1 MVWERHSG
9 WPVALA
15 LTAALALVGVYGCGS
30 GGEESLPAGTL
41 TKRQFLEKA
50 TVICTQGT
58 NEAQKADEAAWDRY
72 QPDHITENE
81 AILNKISLALVPAR
95 EKALRRLR
103 AIGLPKGGEA
113 QVDEILTAAEEGFE
127 EGREEPRLLR
137 EGTKEFGL
145 TRADEMGSKYG
156 LEGCW

>member
-1 MVWERHSG
+1 MPRDRRKG
-9 WPVALA
+9 WAGALA
-15 LTAALALVGVYGCGS
+15 LTLALALVGGSGCGS
-30 GGEESLPAGTL
+30 GGEESVPAGTL
-41 TKRQFLEKA
+41 TKQQFLKKA
-50 TVICTQGT
+50 TAICAQGA
-58 NEAQKADEAAWDRY
+58 NEAQEADEAAWDKY

-81 AILNKISLALVPAR
+81 AILNKISLALLPAR

-103 AIGLPKGGEA
+103 ALGLPKGEER

-145 TRADEMGSKYG
+145 VRAYEMGSKYG
-156 LEGCW
+156 LAGCW